1 RSSRPLAPHNLP
13 AQPLYVLPFRSHL
26 RAHSLHAALPTLQ
39 HTHSCCIPVTLAN
52 GTTVRYFVKKRCY
65 INLTELQYAIRIE
78 SMGTRSKTMKY
89 STQVPSPRKNLP
101 KQPNKN
107 HLFR

>member
-1 RSSRPLAPHNLP
+1 MQ
-13 AQPLYVLPFRSHL
+13 AQLQ
-26 RAHSLHAALPTLQ
+26 ALQ

-78 SMGTRSKTMKY
+78 SMGSRSKTMK
-89 STQVPSPRKNLP
+89 
-101 KQPNKN
+101 
-107 HLFR
+107 